1 MEMLIIAVALFLVY
15 VLLEKFN
22 PTVESFVDLSNN
34 KAQDLLEEQATKQ
47 VAKRSKR
54 VSKLEDLD
62 VVISHKEFMKLVNGK
77 VKVDP
82 TEGA

>member
-77 VKVDP
+77 VKAEP